1 MSIRCL
7 GITKYKT
14 QYLNYSKTLNY
25 CHSHQN
31 QNKKEVIEVEECLV
45 CLNEINTQLS
55 CGHKVHTS
63 CVVKSEKQECPLC
76 RQNINLSNDDISKM
90 LLYDMKYKIDDT
102 IETRNKFLRIMLSH
116 MSKPIDLNL
125 LCGFLEEQNLLY
137 LDNNVIGITKNHEIY
152 NIENS

>member
-1 MSIRCL
+1 MDC
-7 GITKYKT
+7 
-14 QYLNYSKTLNY
+14 
-25 CHSHQN
+25 
-31 QNKKEVIEVEECLV
+31 NK
-45 CLNEINTQLS
+45 
-55 CGHKVHTS
+55 
-63 CVVKSEKQECPLC
+63 ECPLC

-137 LDNNVIGITKNHEIY
+137 LYNNIIGITKNHEIY